1 MPLCPGC
8 RTEQTRRTDGRYC
21 PECWIP
27 VDIFTT
33 KDGEKIWYR
42 ANEDAPPTHLMHYW
56 EGVMSERLSAEQGL
70 RVTYQI
76 HSMRQRNKYQREVAL
91 AENLLM
97 QVDFDM
103 LIAKEALRRATMERW
118 IPPESIAQVYDAFIT
133 QAMIVQAEE
142 EQEKDKKSADYTQDR
157 LDGMEDVWS

>member
-1 MPLCPGC
+1 MSLCPEC

-21 PECWIP
+21 PECWTE
-27 VDIFTT
+27 VETFRT
-33 KDGEKIWYR
+33 KDGETIWYR
-42 ANEDAPPTHLMHYW
+42 AGDDAPPTLLMHYW
-56 EGVMSERLSAEQGL
+56 EGVMSERLSADKGM

-76 HSMRQRNKYQREVAL
+76 HPMRQRNKYQREVAL

-103 LIAKEALRRATMERW
+103 LVAKEALRRATMERW
-118 IPPESIAQVYDAFIT
+118 IPPESIAQVYDAFVT
-133 QAMIVQAEE
+133 QALVVQAEA
-142 EQEKDKKSADYTQDR
+142 EQEKDKTSADYTKDR